1 MASDDD
7 FFVARKFGNLS
18 VPVALYLQG
27 QIVQDESRLKAED
40 DMCRRAADEDADS
53 GTFRHDRRAERR
65 KILKTLAL
73 KLGEYRR
80 INDPLLPKKR
90 ALVLLILK

>member
-7 FFVARKFGNLS
+7 FFVVRKFGILS
-18 VPVALYLQG
+18 VRVALYLQD

-40 DMCRRAADEDADS
+40 DLCRWAGDEDADS

-65 KILKTLAL
+65 KVLETLASRL
-73 KLGEYRR
+73 ERYRM
-80 INDPLLPKKR
+80 
-90 ALVLLILK
+90 VEILC